1 MHIEDL
7 NRSQNAEWQM
17 NEIPSKCIKFFLQK
31 RGTCTDSTALIR
43 IYT

>member
-17 NEIPSKCIKFFLQK
+17 NEMPSKCINSSS
-31 RGTCTDSTALIR
+31 RNAAHALIPLH
-43 IYT
+43 